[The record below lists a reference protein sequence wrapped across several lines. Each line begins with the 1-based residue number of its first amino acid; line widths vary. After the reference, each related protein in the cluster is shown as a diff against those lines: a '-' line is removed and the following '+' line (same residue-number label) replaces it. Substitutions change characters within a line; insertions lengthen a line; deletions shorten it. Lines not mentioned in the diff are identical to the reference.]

1 MAGTIPVLAQR
12 AASEEREGSSQTI
25 LLARR
30 TRTIKRCSFDARSE
44 GQSGCSLRAKWGKP
58 EGPRPGKWHVSACL
72 VGGCERCAQLGSF
85 QPPHSKWWLAAAL
98 LVERRILVRRGG
110 RVRNLAFLSSPW
122 EL

>member
-44 GQSGCSLRAKWGKP
+44 GQCGCSPESEVGKT
-58 EGPRPGKWHVSACL
+58 
-72 VGGCERCAQLGSF
+72 
-85 QPPHSKWWLAAAL
+85 
-98 LVERRILVRRGG
+98 
-110 RVRNLAFLSSPW
+110 
-122 EL
+122 